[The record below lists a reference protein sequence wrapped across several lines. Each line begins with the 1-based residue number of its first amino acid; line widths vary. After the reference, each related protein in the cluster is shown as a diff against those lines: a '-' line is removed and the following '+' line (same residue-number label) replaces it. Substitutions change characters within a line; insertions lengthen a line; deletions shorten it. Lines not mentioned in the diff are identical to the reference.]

1 MFATSVDCFPNRT
14 LQQDVFILLSI
25 ICRVLPVASKD
36 VCVRSCSSLDNF
48 VNISPQDSSGVT
60 LIQPT
65 TGTRWKHVLSKSG
78 HSATANRT
86 TNMLVEMSVAL
97 SESGHGIERR
107 ISSFIERKR
116 EQVNL
121 SNIHDFCHRDN
132 VQVETSCARVNAV
145 LLCRKD
151 SKSHLRVRR
160 VLNQWGPQTR
170 GVDPGSVSDPR
181 DPALIHNQPQ
191 GPPGVAVGIEER
203 LRNAENHLMVKGP
216 VPSDIYARLKQ
227 IEDRILY
234 LESVSP
240 EYFQLSCYTT
250 ADIDNKLQE
259 LESELRIAVSLSK
272 RDQVTISSFALGEQN
287 SPFESWVGVMW
298 SLSATLLVTAVGG
311 NVSPS
316 WELKCTSLVES
327 SWKQYGNYQL
337 LKIKLQSRQI
347 PLAHNVNREITR
359 LVDEGMCKPVP
370 LVIVSKWDGGQSP
383 PRLLEHDWASR
394 QKNNWLNGTP
404 SRYENMRVFTAVVI
418 DALGRNMYR
427 VRFKEGLG
435 QTRHIDQ
442 L

>member
-1 MFATSVDCFPNRT
+1 MQPRPDSNRTTDTNMFATSVDCFPNRT

-97 SESGHGIERR
+97 SESGHGRTMDLFKALFLPAALKKTDLKSKMLTDKYNIYNAHLGSETSAAGMSESEYSPRLDKSQDLVQIKAGAKEVGLKTIFMLSLVMSQLNTRIERR

-216 VPSDIYARLKQ
+216 VPSYIYARLKQ

-240 EYFQLSCYTT
+240 EYFQLSANSASDEDSKHLSFERKRCYTT

-259 LESELRIAVSLSK
+259 LECKLTRK
-272 RDQVTISSFALGEQN
+272 RKT
-287 SPFESWVGVMW
+287 
-298 SLSATLLVTAVGG
+298 
-311 NVSPS
+311 
-316 WELKCTSLVES
+316 
-327 SWKQYGNYQL
+327 
-337 LKIKLQSRQI
+337 
-347 PLAHNVNREITR
+347 
-359 LVDEGMCKPVP
+359 
-370 LVIVSKWDGGQSP
+370 
-383 PRLLEHDWASR
+383 
-394 QKNNWLNGTP
+394 
-404 SRYENMRVFTAVVI
+404 
-418 DALGRNMYR
+418 
-427 VRFKEGLG
+427 
-435 QTRHIDQ
+435 
-442 L
+442 